1 MLMCK
6 MKILL
11 FAMLV
16 LLPALMSAQRAMITF
31 SFDMEQN
38 GSQLSTDSIYVENL
52 SSQCDTM
59 IYSPANT
66 LKVTILASIDEES
79 AVANSLRAESW
90 HFDTSDKSIAI
101 NAFVPENNVKVNVFD
116 ISGRQ
121 CCGGDFSVN
130 YGYNVF
136 KVYGCP
142 RNAVV
147 KLSCGGQEASVS
159 VVNAEDSSSRCSV
172 QCAGSGTNVS
182 AKSLYSAERF
192 IFHSGDQ
199 LRFTMYSTT
208 CNEVISREMTDNPT
222 ANTEYTFDFR
232 NVENIRPDL
241 IAAYD
246 SVCNMDSIRWTWQ
259 PVDGAE
265 GYRYNT
271 VNDYTT
277 SIDLGTICSVKYEQ
291 PLDSSSTYRIYVWA
305 YNSCGVSDVNRL
317 YAFTPAREL
326 TDEEYDIAT
335 AEDET
340 LRILNIFEQPDSVI
354 LRTQSINVDINDTI
368 WNYLAERMYQAA
380 RRTGVGIAA
389 PQVGINRKVVC
400 LQRWDKT
407 EGSGIFASHPWEFYF
422 NPQIVEY
429 SDSVVRR
436 SDGCLSVPDGGNYPT
451 IGGYSYRATWVIV
464 TYYDINGVFHEEKIN
479 QQYTAHIF
487 QHEIDHLNAVMFFDR
502 QVEENAFKFTII
514 DGDSYE
520 GLPEIR

>member
-1 MLMCK
+1 
-6 MKILL
+6 
-11 FAMLV
+11 MLV
-16 LLPALMSAQRAMITF
+16 TLPILASAQRARISF
-31 SFDMEQN
+31 SFAMEQS
-38 GSQLSTDSIYVENL
+38 GSQLSTDSIFVENL
-52 SSQCDTM
+52 SANCDTM
-59 IYSPANT
+59 LYAPTAS
-66 LKVTILASIDEES
+66 LSVTILTGIDDIKES
-79 AVANSLRAESW
+79 GHQFGIESW
-90 HFDTSDKSIAI
+90 NYDSSDKAVSIM
-101 NAFVPENNVKVNVFD
+101 AFTTTEKVKLSVFD

-121 CCGGDFSVN
+121 CCNGDFSVG
-130 YGYNVF
+130 YGQNVF

-147 KLSCGGQEASVS
+147 TLSNGTQETSVS
-159 VVNAEDSSSRCSV
+159 VVNPEDVSS
-172 QCAGSGTNVS
+172 QCRIQYAGSSANVYT
-182 AKSLYSAERF
+182 KSLLTSDKF
-192 IFHSGDQ
+192 VFHSGDQ

-208 CNEVISREMTDNPT
+208 CNEAITREIIDNPT
-222 ANTEYTFDFR
+222 QNSQYTFDFT

-241 IAAYD
+241 IVAYD

-271 VNDYTT
+271 VNDYAT
-277 SIDLGTICSVKYEQ
+277 STDLGTICSVKYEQ
-291 PLDSSSTYRIYVWA
+291 PLDSSRTYRIYVWA

-317 YAFTPAREL
+317 YASTPAREL

-340 LRILNIFEQPDSVI
+340 LRILNIFEQSDSII
-354 LRTQSINVDINDTI
+354 LRSQSINVDITDTI
-368 WNYLAERMYQAA
+368 WKYLAERMYQAA

-436 SDGCLSVPDGGNYPT
+436 NDGCLSVPDGGNYPT
-451 IGGYSYRATWVIV
+451 IGGFSYRATWVIV